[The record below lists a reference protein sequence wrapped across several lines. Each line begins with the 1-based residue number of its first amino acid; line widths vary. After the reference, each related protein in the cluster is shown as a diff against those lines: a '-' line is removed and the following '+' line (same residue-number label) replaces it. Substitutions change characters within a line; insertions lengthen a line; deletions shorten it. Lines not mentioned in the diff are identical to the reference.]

1 MANAVYIEGMK
12 GSQGTPSIG
21 LGPNIADSVT
31 PQSITLLVD
40 VTEGL
45 LVPHSAE
52 IDYLDRKRP
61 LVMVF

>member
-31 PQSITLLVD
+31 PQSYTLGGYYRRSV
-40 VTEGL
+40 G
-45 LVPHSAE
+45 SAQCR
-52 IDYLDRKRP
+52 D
-61 LVMVF
+61 